1 MVRQSEVHCPS
12 LAISPCGALAAF
24 ARFHPAAVSHGGES
38 FFPDLYKT
46 VAVDIALR
54 KATVYIGAGAD
65 IPVHQHGG
73 DIDASTAEE

>member
-1 MVRQSEVHCPS
+1 MRQSEVHCPS

-24 ARFHPAAVSHGGES
+24 ARFHPATVSHVGKS
-38 FFPDLYKT
+38 FFPDLHKT
-46 VAVDIALR
+46 IAVDIALR
-54 KATVYIGAGAD
+54 KAAVYIGAGAD